1 MKFTSVNS
9 KVEAQTEEPMTTI
22 SLTQKKDNV
31 VTQAT
36 AVRFVLGV
44 ALSAISGVLL
54 LLAFPPYGLWPL
66 AWFALV
72 PALLAQYRL
81 LPAKWTSLSAAIY
94 AALWLGPFLARLFG
108 PEFGPFFQYLGFW
121 IAILEFFVA
130 KDRKFHELTHYR
142 WFILQG
148 MFAWVGF
155 EMIRASFIPLIATSA
170 FIGYTQA
177 TQPWL
182 IQPVSVFSVYGLNLV
197 IILCNYA
204 LAQGA
209 MVLLDRKWTA
219 ADVVPVDVHST
230 RRWLV
235 GMGITLVAWIGL
247 SLAILNTMPEMPKVR
262 VASIRPNFP
271 LPAFQDTV
279 NTSKVRFETFA
290 EQAREAAKQGAKI
303 IYTPEMMF
311 NFDPQVEYTEQF
323 RALAQETDAY
333 LFITYVVAIE
343 GQPWRNESVMLS
355 PPGEFSQAYGK
366 NHTWMI
372 GEPVTPSAGNFVVY
386 DTPLGKLAGL
396 ICHDANYTD
405 IARKLTANGAQI
417 IAAPYREFGG
427 FGEQAWTNAL
437 FRAVEN
443 RTAVVISGVATV
455 SGIINPDGSLV
466 ALDTDING
474 SRMTLVG
481 DVTLGSGNAPYTELG
496 DVLGWASLAG
506 YVGFMVYQSIVE
518 GRAKKAAKSS
528 QPAPVK

>member
-1 MKFTSVNS
+1 
-9 KVEAQTEEPMTTI
+9 MTTI
-22 SLTQKKDNV
+22 TQIKPHEKVAGQANV
-31 VTQAT
+31 W
-36 AVRFVLGV
+36 RFALGI
-44 ALSAISGVLL
+44 ALSALSGVLL
-54 LLAFPPYGLWPL
+54 LLAFPPYGFWPL

-72 PALLAQYRL
+72 PALLAQYRI
-81 LPAKWTSLSAAIY
+81 LPAKWTSLAATIY

-148 MFAWVGF
+148 ILAWVGF
-155 EMIRASFIPLIATSA
+155 EMIRATFIPLIATSA

-209 MVLLDRKWTA
+209 MAWLDHKWTA
-219 ADVVPVDVHST
+219 ADVVPVDFAST
-230 RRWLV
+230 RRWLAA
-235 GMGITLVAWIGL
+235 MGVILVAWVGL
-247 SLAILNTMPEMPKVR
+247 SLGLLNSIPDVSTVR
-262 VASIRPNFP
+262 VASVRPNFP
-271 LPAFQDTV
+271 LPAFQDEV
-279 NTSKVRFETFA
+279 NTSQIRFETFA
-290 EQAREAAKQGAKI
+290 EQAREAAAQGAQI

-311 NFDPQVEYTEQF
+311 DFDPQIEYTEQF
-323 RALAQETDAY
+323 RALAKETGAY

-355 PPGEFSQAYGK
+355 PEGVFSQVYGK
-366 NHTWMI
+366 NHIWMI
-372 GEPVTPSAGNFVVY
+372 GEPPTASAGNFLVY
-386 DTPLGKLAGL
+386 ETPLGKLAGL

-474 SRMTLVG
+474 SRVTLTG
-481 DVTLGSGNAPYTELG
+481 DVALGSGPTPYTSLG
-496 DVLGWASLAG
+496 DHHR
-506 YVGFMVYQSIVE
+506 VGFPGRLCLLHGLPGVVE
-518 GRAKKAAKSS
+518 KRAKKAAK
-528 QPAPVK
+528 AG